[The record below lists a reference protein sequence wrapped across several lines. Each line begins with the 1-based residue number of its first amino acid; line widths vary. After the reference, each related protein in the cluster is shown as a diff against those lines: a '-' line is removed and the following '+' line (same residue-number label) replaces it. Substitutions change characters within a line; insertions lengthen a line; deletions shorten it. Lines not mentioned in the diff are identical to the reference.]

1 MNRLKE
7 LRESLGFSKQKD
19 FAKELDMPPN
29 TYNNYEKGIREPN
42 SYFWIMLAETY
53 QVSIDW
59 LMGLS
64 DDPHR
69 VKFAGLSEIE
79 KKYRA
84 LDEHG
89 KKVVDLVMNA
99 EGERVQAEGRQ
110 AQNNV
115 IDFGV
120 IRHYFYSPAAGPD
133 GLIDNAGYEDISRT
147 AEMPKEADFCL
158 TANGDSMIP
167 FIEDGQTVF
176 VQEDAQVAPGEIGVF
191 FYQGGTYIKQFRP
204 QSNGGVLLESANPER
219 QNANVFVS
227 ADSLPWLVC
236 FGKVIGLERN
246 PKHGRL

>member
-1 MNRLKE
+1 MATDLPRFTITLPVE
-7 LRESLGFSKQKD
+7 LYARVSEYQQEQKIKTQSKAIQKLIAIGIEN
-19 FAKELDMPPN
+19 AKGGTAQEEQKNVFKP
-29 TYNNYEKGIREPN
+29 
-42 SYFWIMLAETY
+42 
-53 QVSIDW
+53 
-59 LMGLS
+59 
-64 DDPHR
+64 
-69 VKFAGLSEIE
+69 SEIE

-110 AQNNV
+110 AQSVV
-115 IDFGV
+115 IDLGM

-133 GLIDNAGYEDISRT
+133 GLIDNAGYEDIPRT

-167 FIEDGQTVF
+167 YIEDGQMIF

>member
-89 KKVVDLVMNA
+89 KKVVDLVMTA
-99 EGERVQAEGRQ
+99 EGERVQADKWQ
-110 AQNNV
+110 QDNV
-115 IDFGV
+115 IDFGL

-133 GLIDNAGYEDISRT
+133 GLIENAGFEDIPRT
-147 AEMPKEADFCL
+147 AAMPSEADFCL
-158 TANGDSMIP
+158 TVNGDSMNP
-167 FIEDGQTVF
+167 FIEDGQMIF
-176 VQEDAQVAPGEIGVF
+176 VQEDAPVAANEIGVF
-191 FYQGGTYIKQFRP
+191 FFQGGTYVKQFKP
-204 QSNGGVLLESANPER
+204 QSNGGVLLASTNPER
-219 QNANVFVS
+219 QYANVMIS
-227 ADSLPWLVC
+227 PDSLPWLVC
-236 FGKVIGLERN
+236 YGKVIGLERN